1 MNSTLDCFELS
12 GPARIRAMFHPKLK
26 ISLADAGRVLGL
38 SYTRVFR
45 RLQEGTLAL
54 SVQTDENGR
63 RFIRVDD
70 LCAYLYPESIA
81 RPTVIPP
88 ATRRGPGRPR
98 KTGGF

>member
-1 MNSTLDCFELS
+1 
-12 GPARIRAMFHPKLK
+12 MFHPKLK

-54 SVQTDENGR
+54 SVRTDELGR
-63 RFIRVDD
+63 RFVCVDD
-70 LCAYLYPESIA
+70 LCAYLYPDAVA
-81 RPTVIPP
+81 RPNVTP
-88 ATRRGPGRPR
+88 APTRRGPGRPR